1 MWSGKSLK
9 EVQMS
14 CDFEGL
20 YYNVKQ
26 ELLDIFRESDKP
38 VPRVK
43 IKDLKS
49 ARLCGLVNLAKMI
62 LYLETLGIVVVVNRE
77 ESYQNWEI
85 DVLAQVLDVLFE
97 QI

>member
-1 MWSGKSLK
+1 
-9 EVQMS
+9 MS
-14 CDFEGL
+14 CDFETL

-26 ELLDIFRESDKP
+26 ELLEVFRDAEKP

-49 ARLCGLVNLAKMI
+49 ARICGLVNLAKMV
-62 LYLETLGIVVVVNRE
+62 LYLESLGIVMVVNKDE
-77 ESYQNWEI
+77 HYQNWEI
-85 DVLAQVLDVLFE
+85 DIQAQVLDVLFE